1 MSVDLTNKPSNEAVT
16 VIQSTEFLWPKV
28 TWVIPTAAAEVEVGA
43 GAADVPATT
52 KEAFGG
58 KLNDV

>member
-43 GAADVPATT
+43 GAADVPATA

>member
-1 MSVDLTNKPSNEAVT
+1 MSVDLTNKPSYEAVT
-16 VIQSTEFLWPKV
+16 VIQSIEFLWPKV

-43 GAADVPATT
+43 GAADVPATA

>member
-1 MSVDLTNKPSNEAVT
+1 MSVDLTNKPSYEAVT

-43 GAADVPATT
+43 GAADVPATA

>member
-1 MSVDLTNKPSNEAVT
+1 MSVDLTNKPSYET
-16 VIQSTEFLWPKV
+16 VTEFLWPKV

-43 GAADVPATT
+43 GAADVPATA

>member
-16 VIQSTEFLWPKV
+16 VIQSIEFLWPKV

-43 GAADVPATT
+43 GAADVPATA

>member
-1 MSVDLTNKPSNEAVT
+1 MSVDLTNKPSYETVT

-43 GAADVPATT
+43 GAADVPATA